1 MWILQLNPM
10 TGQAENVVPIVRA
23 ESREALEAF
32 VNAETVEPYQD
43 GRFHKVFRQGGT
55 LEWFNP
61 PFGDQA
67 FINVPAFVDIG
78 TEEDWAARARER
90 FQQIQFDIPSV

>member
-10 TGQAENVVPIVRA
+10 TASAEDVVPVVRA
-23 ESREALEAF
+23 ETREQLEMFMAGEI
-32 VNAETVEPYQD
+32 VGPYQD
-43 GRFHKVFRQGGT
+43 GQWSKCFKQGGR

-67 FINVPAFVDIG
+67 FINVPCFVDIG

>member
-10 TGQAENVVPIVRA
+10 TGQAENVVPVVRA

-32 VNAETVEPYQD
+32 MVAESGPMYMD
-43 GRFHKVFRQGGT
+43 GRWSKCFKQGGL

-67 FINVPAFVDIG
+67 FINVPCFVDIG
-78 TEEDWAARARER
+78 TEDDWAARARER